1 MYISK
6 AFIGCFSLFL
16 GVALFAFVTG
26 TLSAPTVLAQP
37 VDAGREPTGAP
48 IVYNLTPAEDVIVG
62 QDELSRAAATIE
74 TQREDNLSWA
84 GSLSTSEDDQAF

>member
-1 MYISK
+1 MYVSK

-48 IVYNLTPAEDVIVG
+48 IVYNLTPAEGVIVG

-74 TQREDNLSWA
+74 TQREVNLSWA